1 MKIYNKKGFAWGIFW
16 LVLGVSA
23 LAADLW
29 INPDDFLPKTIKDVI
44 IDFIILIM
52 GLVGFLRAFSA
63 KATREDIIEE
73 NDERNKL
80 VKLKSEAKTGNL
92 MLWVYCIVAV
102 IGGVG
107 FTLTA
112 NEGWAFF
119 CVTALLL
126 ISIWFVIAIVTYIY
140 YDSKL

>member
-52 GLVGFLRAFSA
+52 GLVWISA
-63 KATREDIIEE
+63 C
-73 NDERNKL
+73 
-80 VKLKSEAKTGNL
+80 VF
-92 MLWVYCIVAV
+92 C
-102 IGGVG
+102 
-107 FTLTA
+107 
-112 NEGWAFF
+112 EGDARG
-119 CVTALLL
+119 
-126 ISIWFVIAIVTYIY
+126 Y
-140 YDSKL
+140 Y

>member
-16 LVLGVSA
+16 LALGVSG
-23 LAADLW
+23 LVMDCF
-29 INPDDFLPKTIKDVI
+29 NPYSFLPQQIKEIIIDLVI
-44 IDFIILIM
+44 IIM
-52 GLVGFLRAFSA
+52 GLFGFLRAFSA

-80 VKLKSEAKTGNL
+80 VKLKSEAKTGNT
-92 MLWVYCIVAV
+92 MFWVYCIVV
-102 IGGVG
+102 LIGGAG
-107 FTLTA
+107 FTLTG

-126 ISIWFVIAIVTYIY
+126 ITVWFVCSIATIIY
-140 YDSKL
+140 YEKHV

>member
-23 LAADLW
+23 LVADLW

-80 VKLKSEAKTGNL
+80 VKIKTKARVNDV
-92 MLWVYCIVAV
+92 MFWTMIVFLV
-102 IGGVG
+102 VGVVG
-107 FTLTA
+107 YYWTDNIA
-112 NEGWAFF
+112 WAFLAF
-119 CVTALLL
+119 APILQMIVYVWSSIF
-126 ISIWFVIAIVTYIY
+126 ISIY
-140 YDSKL
+140 YEHRE

>member
-1 MKIYNKKGFAWGIFW
+1 MKIYNRKGFIWGIIW
-16 LVLGVSA
+16 LALGVSGIVMDI
-23 LAADLW
+23 L
-29 INPDDFLPKTIKDVI
+29 NPHAFIVKEIKEII
-44 IDFIILIM
+44 IDLIVIIM

-63 KATREDIIEE
+63 QATREDIIEE

-92 MLWVYCIVAV
+92 MFWAYCIVAF
-102 IGGVG
+102 IGGACFV
-107 FTLTA
+107 LTA

-126 ISIWFVIAIVTYIY
+126 ISIWFVIAIATGIY
-140 YDSKL
+140 YDKRL

>member
-23 LAADLW
+23 LVADLW

-92 MLWVYCIVAV
+92 MFWVYCIVAV

-112 NEGWAFF
+112 TKAGHFS
-119 CVTALLL
+119 V
-126 ISIWFVIAIVTYIY
+126 
-140 YDSKL
+140 

>member
-63 KATREDIIEE
+63 C
-73 NDERNKL
+73 
-80 VKLKSEAKTGNL
+80 VF
-92 MLWVYCIVAV
+92 C
-102 IGGVG
+102 
-107 FTLTA
+107 
-112 NEGWAFF
+112 EGDARG
-119 CVTALLL
+119 
-126 ISIWFVIAIVTYIY
+126 Y
-140 YDSKL
+140 Y

>member
-92 MLWVYCIVAV
+92 MFWVYCIVAV

-112 NEGWAFF
+112 NEGWGFF

-126 ISIWFVIAIVTYIY
+126 ISIWFVIAIATHIY